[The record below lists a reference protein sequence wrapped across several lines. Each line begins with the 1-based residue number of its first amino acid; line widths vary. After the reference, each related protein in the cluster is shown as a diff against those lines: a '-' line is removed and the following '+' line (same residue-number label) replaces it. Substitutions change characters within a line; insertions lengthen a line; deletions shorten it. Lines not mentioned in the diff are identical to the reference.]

1 MHLAHQR
8 ASNIKISLQ
17 LVQKQLAEFSAHLTH
32 LKMHREGRGG
42 GCQVTSADRLDPQS
56 RGRGGGGGGAYAAS
70 FGQRVAA
77 VSRKCALA
85 RLLQLVV
92 AGLLDDGFKS
102 CLHATDGAEG

>member
-1 MHLAHQR
+1 M
-8 ASNIKISLQ
+8 
-17 LVQKQLAEFSAHLTH
+17 
-32 LKMHREGRGG
+32 
-42 GCQVTSADRLDPQS
+42 
-56 RGRGGGGGGAYAAS
+56 GGGGGGGEEGGAYAAS

-102 CLHATDGAEG
+102 CLHAQIERNVKHTQQQAKSAQVTSVSRSSEGELLLQTAFIEAQRGYP